1 MTENNTIGV
10 SIENSSLKILKQ
22 SFDKIMNDKKYLKK
36 TVATIISNNN
46 KNKNIL
52 IKWVVL

>member
-22 SFDKIMNDKKYLKK
+22 SFDKIM
-36 TVATIISNNN
+36 I
-46 KNKNIL
+46 KNI
-52 IKWVVL
+52 